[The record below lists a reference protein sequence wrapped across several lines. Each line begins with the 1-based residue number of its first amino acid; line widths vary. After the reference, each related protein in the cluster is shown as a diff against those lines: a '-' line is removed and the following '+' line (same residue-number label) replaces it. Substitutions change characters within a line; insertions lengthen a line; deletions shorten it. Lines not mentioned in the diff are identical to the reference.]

1 MECYDYIVVGGG
13 SAGCVLA
20 NRLSADP
27 KKRVLLLEAG
37 PDTPPGKVPEAILD
51 SFPSVAYFR
60 PDWHWRDLRV
70 HYERLGDNRPRQKV
84 SRRYEQARIM
94 GGGSSING
102 MMAIRGLP
110 SDYDGWEAAG
120 AAGWGFEDVLPYF
133 KRLERDLDYCGP
145 LHGHDGPLPIRRIRE
160 PEWPGFA
167 RAARRAML
175 DEGFFELDDH
185 NGEFGDGL
193 FPMAINNQNDQRVS
207 TAIAY
212 LDAVTRSR
220 PNLGIRAGTEVES
233 LVIDG
238 RRVTGV
244 VARLNGES
252 KSFNAGE
259 VILATGALHSPAMLL
274 RAGIGPAAELSAMG
288 IEVVADRPGVGRDL
302 QDHPMV
308 ALVAHI
314 QRGVRMPAAMRRH
327 IHLGLRYSSGHPDCP
342 AGDMFAL
349 ANNRGGWHPLG
360 HVLGAI
366 IVCVNK
372 PFTEGRITLRSASWR
387 DEPVIDFNQFGDE
400 RDLARLTEAMKLAY
414 RIMGSDAIRQCTHG
428 LFPST
433 FSEKARDLAIV
444 SAGNWLSTKLASLL
458 LDLPVTRSLA
468 MRHLISPGVDIHALM
483 QSNAAL
489 RDWVRDNACGSW
501 HAAGTCRMGDPDD
514 PETVV
519 DPDCRVLGVDGLRVV
534 DASIMPS
541 VVSANTNLTTI
552 MLAEKAAD
560 HILNE
565 RKPS

>member
-1 MECYDYIVVGGG
+1 MEGYDYIVVGGG

-20 NRLSADP
+20 NRLSTDS

-37 PDTPPGKVPEAILD
+37 PDTPPGEVPEAILD

-70 HYERLGDNRPRQKV
+70 HYERLGDNRPGRKIP
-84 SRRYEQARIM
+84 RRYEQARIM

-120 AAGWGFEDVLPYF
+120 AVGWGFEDVLPYF
-133 KRLERDLDYCGP
+133 KRLERDLDYDGP
-145 LHGHDGPLPIRRIRE
+145 LHGNDGPLPIRRIGE
-160 PEWPGFA
+160 PAWPGFA

-175 DEGFFELDDH
+175 AEGFSELQDH

-193 FPMAINNQNDQRVS
+193 FPMAINNENDQRVS

-212 LDAVTRSR
+212 LDARSR
-220 PNLGIRAGTEVES
+220 ARQNLDIRAGTEVEE
-233 LVIDG
+233 LTIDG

-244 VARLNGES
+244 RARQNGGSE
-252 KSFNAGE
+252 SFNANE
-259 VILATGALHSPAMLL
+259 VILATGALHSPAILM
-274 RAGIGPAAELSAMG
+274 RAGIGPAAALAALG
-288 IEVVADRPGVGRDL
+288 IEVIADRPGVGRGL

-308 ALVAHI
+308 ALVAHTH
-314 QRGVRMPAAMRRH
+314 RSVRMPQTMRRH
-327 IHLGLRYSSGHPDCP
+327 IHLGLRYSSGHQGCP

-360 HVLGAI
+360 HALGAI

-372 PFTEGRITLRSASWR
+372 PFTEGRVTLRHASAQ

-400 RDLARLTEAMKLAY
+400 RDLTRLVDAMKLAY
-414 RIMGSDAIRQCTHG
+414 RLMGNDAIRQCTSG

-433 FSEKARDLAIV
+433 FSEKARDLATV
-444 SAGNWLSTKLASLL
+444 SARNWLSTKLAAVL
-458 LDLPVTRSLA
+458 LDLPLTRGLA
-468 MRHLISPGVDIHALM
+468 MRHLISPGVDIHALIEDE
-483 QSNAAL
+483 AGL

-501 HAAGTCRMGDPDD
+501 HAAGTCRMGDPAD
-514 PETVV
+514 PATVI
-519 DPDCRVLGVDGLRVV
+519 DSDCRVIGVDGVRVV

-541 VVSANTNLTTI
+541 VVSANTNLATI

-565 RKPS
+565 GRSS